1 MLVVHA
7 LNEVGIN
14 VNDDFWRMVVGGVC
28 LVLRRQGDPILV
40 VNGWLRRGLQR
51 EEGTTPK
58 KLEKGAKT
66 CNRAAQAE
74 G

>member
-1 MLVVHA
+1 MNVV
-7 LNEVGIN
+7 
-14 VNDDFWRMVVGGVC
+14 DFDAFGGCLEEDYV

-40 VNGWLRRGLQR
+40 RNGWLRRGLQR